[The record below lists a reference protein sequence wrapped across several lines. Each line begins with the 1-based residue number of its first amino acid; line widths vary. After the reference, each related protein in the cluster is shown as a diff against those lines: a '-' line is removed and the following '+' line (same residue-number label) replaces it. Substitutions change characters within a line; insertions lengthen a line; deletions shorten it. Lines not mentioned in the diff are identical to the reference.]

1 MKKRAF
7 IYFIAMIFAAISYI
21 NAEDSIEMDIEDV
34 AALSSVGQAEYSLSP
49 AGQELCTPRTRDLS
63 TQLRNKLPVK
73 KNLKS
78 NRLNP
83 VYVNKSGKNL
93 SANTLY
99 RLVENLH
106 FISPSQDD
114 SYYWL
119 IRLRKLII

>member
-1 MKKRAF
+1 MRAF
-7 IYFIAMIFAAISYI
+7 IFIAIIFAAIGSI
-21 NAEDSIEMDIEDV
+21 NAEESIEMDIEEV
-34 AALSSVGQAEYSLSP
+34 AALSAVGQSEHSLSP

-63 TQLRNKLPVK
+63 SQLRNTVPVK

-83 VYVNKSGKNL
+83 LYVNKSGKNL
-93 SANTLY
+93 STNTLY